1 MKIKNDDLV
10 YIKENLVIEPLVNNW
25 YAWPHLIPP
34 ATTALNLK
42 ERHLKIMASYIDT
55 PQIHAAAVKDP
66 RMLGGPFIDYNG
78 QRVSEI
84 QQLHDET
91 LDECD
96 DLLTLCNAI
105 SELNELL
112 APMSGMSLE
121 PIYEKVPDVLKGYVE
136 LYYDL
141 NNNASYRF
149 YEELLYESEFYK
161 ENLQSFNLFLVQDD
175 DSRNFVLSTPRLST
189 PKTIRFNIPFK
200 DSRIDTLFGMTQTPL
215 TFGEI
220 TKMMEVHADDVELFS
235 TFFTTETPKKYTKYD
250 GEGMLTRYFGHASI
264 LVETKDISIL
274 VDPVISYGY
283 ESDISRF
290 TFSDLPETI
299 DYVLFTHN
307 HQDHILFETLLRIRH
322 KIKNIIVPKANGGEL
337 QDPNVKTMLNKI
349 GFTNVIELGVL
360 EKLELSDCSI
370 MGLPFLGEHCDLN
383 IKSKLCHLVKFNKGH
398 QILFVAD
405 SSNLEPEV
413 YKKVSKV
420 TGDIEAIF
428 LGMECDGAPLSW
440 LYGPL
445 LPKPVKREE
454 DRSRRLSGS
463 DFEQAKSLIEIFNP
477 KDVFVYAM
485 GMEPWL
491 KYITSVKYTEESRP
505 IIESNKLLEYCEAN
519 GIEAER
525 LFGEKVIT
533 YN

>member
-1 MKIKNDDLV
+1 MKINDDDLV
-10 YIKENLVIEPLVNNW
+10 YIKENLVIEPLVDNW
-25 YAWPHLIPP
+25 YAWPHLISP
-34 ATTALNLK
+34 ATAAFNIK
-42 ERHLKIMASYIDT
+42 ERHLKIMNSYIHA
-55 PQIHAAAVKDP
+55 PLVHAAAIKDP

-78 QRVSEI
+78 KRVAEI
-84 QQLHDET
+84 QEMHDQT
-91 LDECD
+91 LQKCHN
-96 DLLTLCNAI
+96 LFKFCQGI

-112 APMSGMSLE
+112 IPMSGMSLE
-121 PIYEKVPDVLKGYVE
+121 PLYEIVPDILKGYIE

-141 NNNASYRF
+141 NNNASYRLF
-149 YEELLYESEFYK
+149 EELLYHSEFYK
-161 ENLQSFNLFLVQDD
+161 EELQSFNLFLVEND
-175 DSRNFVLSTPRLST
+175 DSRNFVLSTPRLSD
-189 PKTIRFNIPFK
+189 PKIIRFHFPFK
-200 DSRIDTLFGMTQTPL
+200 DTRIDKLFEMCKTPK

-220 TKMMEVHADDVELFS
+220 KKIMEVHPDDETVFS
-235 TFFTTETPKKYTKYD
+235 SFFTKETPKTYRKYD

-264 LVETKDISIL
+264 LVETKEISIL

-322 KIKNIIVPKANGGEL
+322 KIKNVIVPKSNSGEL

-349 GFTNVIELGVL
+349 GFTNVIELGIL
-360 EKLELSDCSI
+360 EKFEFSDCSI

-413 YKKVSKV
+413 YKKVSQI
-420 TGDIEAIF
+420 TGDIDVIF
-428 LGMECDGAPLSW
+428 LGMECEGAPLSW

-445 LPKPVKREE
+445 LPKPVKRVE
-454 DRSRRLSGS
+454 DQSRRLSGS
-463 DFEQAKSLIEIFNP
+463 DFEKGKNLIETFNP

-491 KYITSVKYTEESRP
+491 KYITSVRYTEESLP
-505 IIESNKLLEYCEAN
+505 IIESDKLLDYCKVK

-525 LFGEKVIT
+525 LYGEKIII